1 MDAYE
6 LERRALEGQSR
17 NWASEAAK
25 ATQEYAKLLGHQNRK
40 QKIKRINQ
48 ISEENMSLKQV
59 LYDSHKKVPSLIF
72 SNLKVVLPFLTF
84 GRLSQLA

>member
-1 MDAYE
+1 MVVWWQEQLDAYE

-59 LYDSHKKVPSLIF
+59 LYYSHNRSALID
-72 SNLKVVLPFLTF
+72 FL
-84 GRLSQLA
+84 QY

>member
-6 LERRALEGQSR
+6 LEKRALEGQSK

-25 ATQEYAKLLGHQNRK
+25 ATQEYAKLLGHQNQK

-48 ISEENMSLKQV
+48 ISEENFTLKQV
-59 LYDSHKKVPSLIF
+59 LPPP
-72 SNLKVVLPFLTF
+72 LPL
-84 GRLSQLA
+84 LY